1 VPVPYFDSVDEYV
14 GFLES
19 TLIPDLKDSGRSR
32 MAMDFEEAIYWIMT
46 TNTDWKRAYDKLNMP
61 KPKTK
66 KKRVASAYNKLYSK
80 AFKMV
85 QDKYKKKSGQWK
97 KDGFKLAQKAAH
109 KLARQMMKKK

>member
-1 VPVPYFDSVDEYV
+1 
-14 GFLES
+14 
-19 TLIPDLKDSGRSR
+19 
-32 MAMDFEEAIYWIMT
+32 
-46 TNTDWKRAYDKLNMP
+46 MP